1 MWHAQ
6 VDNVILRDPPMLRS
20 PLFAGLNL
28 LPMPQPVQQPCP
40 GAWCD
45 GARAAWQDRDL
56 RQNPTP
62 GAPAASTSYAAEAPA
77 GEHAPSRPWA
87 HVVAGAGTDQ
97 GSQSSSGHGASVGA
111 EACGDADAEGADGP
125 PHGWLSLRAPV
136 PATVGGLVRSAR
148 SAASARG
155 GDAVGW
161 LSSLGGDGARMAAPP
176 CQAGAP

>member
-1 MWHAQ
+1 M
-6 VDNVILRDPPMLRS
+6 ILRDPPMLRS

-56 RQNPTP
+56 RQDPAA

-77 GEHAPSRPWA
+77 GEHASAHPWA
-87 HVVAGAGTDQ
+87 HAVAGAAADEGP
-97 GSQSSSGHGASVGA
+97 QSSSLHGASGTA
-111 EACGDADAEGADGP
+111 GACGEADAQGADRP
-125 PHGWLSLRAPV
+125 PCGWLSLRAPV

-148 SAASARG
+148 CAASARG

>member
-1 MWHAQ
+1 MQ

-45 GARAAWQDRDL
+45 GARAAWQERDP
-56 RQNPTP
+56 RQDPAA
-62 GAPAASTSYAAEAPA
+62 GAPAASTSYAAEALA
-77 GEHAPSRPWA
+77 SEHASARPWA
-87 HVVAGAGTDQ
+87 HAVAGAAADERP
-97 GSQSSSGHGASVGA
+97 QSSSAHGASGCA
-111 EACGDADAEGADGP
+111 GACGEAEAEGAEDRR
-125 PHGWLSLRAPV
+125 PHGWLGLRAPV

-161 LSSLGGDGARMAAPP
+161 LSSLGGDGARMAGPP